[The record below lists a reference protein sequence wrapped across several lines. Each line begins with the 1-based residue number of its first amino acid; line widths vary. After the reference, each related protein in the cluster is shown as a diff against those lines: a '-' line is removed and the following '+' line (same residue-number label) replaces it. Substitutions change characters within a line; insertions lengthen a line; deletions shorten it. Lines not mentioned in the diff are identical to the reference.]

1 MRSLS
6 RALRAAHTG
15 SVTQRPWTTQDLIAP
30 PGTPELVVIQVRV
43 PPDQRDA
50 FDDWLRRFNGTIEH
64 ADGHLDYD
72 LTRPTPG
79 FDEDWV
85 LVHRFSDK
93 PSAAAWVGS
102 DQHREL
108 IEAVRPLIW
117 GDVDVHLYTSDPRRR
132 GVVSALFT
140 TQVDPGHEQEF
151 LEWSTRMA
159 AAQAAFKGFISYQVE
174 PPIKGVQ
181 EDWIAI
187 LSYDTD
193 AHMRAW
199 LASPQRAELLRDGAS
214 FDERARVHIVRNE
227 LDAWF
232 NTGGEGGSAPA
243 WKRNMLVL
251 LVLYPVVFLTAT
263 WVQDPLLTANGLPF
277 WLALFVANVIS
288 VVALG
293 WLLVPAAS
301 RLFGW
306 WLVPSGRRRR
316 VATAV
321 GAVVV
326 LALYALSL
334 VLARWMSGWP
344 WP

>member
-1 MRSLS
+1 M
-6 RALRAAHTG
+6 
-15 SVTQRPWTTQDLIAP
+15 TQRPWTTQDLIAA
-30 PGTPELVVIQVRV
+30 PGTPELVVIQVRIRS
-43 PPDQRDA
+43 DQREA
-50 FDDWLRRFNGTIEH
+50 FDDWLRRFNGAIELS
-64 ADGHLDYD
+64 DGHIDYD

-93 PSAAAWVGS
+93 AAAASWVGS
-102 DQHREL
+102 AQHKEL
-108 IEAVRPLIW
+108 IESVRSIAS

-140 TQVDPGHEQEF
+140 TRVDPGREQEF
-151 LEWSTRMA
+151 LEWSTRVA
-159 AAQAAFKGFISYQVE
+159 AAQAAFEGFIGYQVE
-174 PPIKGVQ
+174 PPIEGVQ
-181 EDWIAI
+181 SDWIAI

-199 LASPQRAELLRDGAS
+199 LSSPERAILLADGAS

-232 NTGGEGGSAPA
+232 STGEEGGTAPA

-251 LVLYPVVFLTAT
+251 LVLYPVVFLTAV
-263 WVQDPLLTANGLPF
+263 WIQDPLLVGNDLPF
-277 WLALFVANVIS
+277 WLALFIANIIS

-293 WLLVPAAS
+293 WLLVPAAG

-306 WLVPSGRRRR
+306 WLYPRGRSRH
-316 VATAV
+316 VVTAI
-321 GAVVV
+321 GTIVVV
-326 LALYALSL
+326 ALYGVSL
-334 VLARWMSGWP
+334 LMTRWISEWP